1 MKKALLW
8 LSSSLMA
15 LLSLSSLEATAQTD
29 IYDIDSDEW
38 YYPLDSIIHSGF
50 RPNSPLRGNL
60 SQGLNWSSEMME
72 KLPKFLGY
80 TDPLRYVHLL
90 PGVQTST
97 EYDSGIH
104 IQGCDNS
111 HNDIAINGVPLYG
124 VTHLFG
130 LFSVFNTAH
139 YPRVNFNH
147 SNWYYDPNRLGG
159 SIDMALP
166 EENIQVPVEGDFNV
180 GVMSAQGTLRVKTGK
195 SSTLFVSARQ
205 AYINLLYKR
214 WLHIGGDAINY
225 GFGDY
230 NLSWF
235 ANPTANDKIWVD
247 GYFGYDKASTASSLI
262 DNLYQDVSIDWG
274 NAMGAAHWKHTF
286 NDWSVL
292 TQSVFTTTYHT
303 TVDLNQT
310 EINMYLPSRIVNSGY
325 KAHLDHGTWNA
336 GTQINYY
343 HVLPQDP
350 HVTGGDYNTGSQQY
364 TQQGLELSVY
374 GGYRHNFD
382 YKWEI
387 ETGAKGTIYVPI
399 FSKDTPEIAR
409 EKTQSVYGGVSPMVS
424 LSYTFPNAGKLSAIY
439 SWNQQYLFQGGVS
452 NLGLPIE
459 YWFTCGEY
467 GKPQYSQGVSMGY
480 ELSFGSDMYSLSAD
494 IYYKR
499 LYNQIE
505 YRGDLFDFVSDAYDM
520 NNYLLHGKGH
530 NFGLNLLFHK
540 RSGSFTGW
548 VSYAL
553 GRSLRQFVEEGYNDG
568 YYPSTHERIHELNL
582 VGSYQ
587 LRRWNFGATFVCAS
601 GSPFTGTE
609 GYFMSSGRIIA
620 KYGRYN
626 GCRMRPYIRLDLNVN
641 VDFVNNEKM
650 QNGLSFSLY
659 NALGRRNDTGYRL
672 VVDDKNAKH
681 QSFRYIQNHFLL
693 RFVPGVSYYHKF

>member
-1 MKKALLW
+1 MMGRLLRVLTATALL
-8 LSSSLMA
+8 LSA
-15 LLSLSSLEATAQTD
+15 FAHEAVAQPSQ
-29 IYDIDSDEW
+29 IDSTDW
-38 YYPLDSIIHSGF
+38 YYPLDSIIHTGF

-60 SQGLNWSSEMME
+60 SQGLNWTSDMME

-130 LFSVFNTAH
+130 LFSVFNTSH
-139 YPRVNFNH
+139 YPRVTFNH

-166 EENIQVPVEGDFNV
+166 EKNIDEPVNGEFNV
-180 GVMSAQGTLRVKTGK
+180 GIMSAQGTLRVKTGK

-214 WLHIGGDAINY
+214 WLKIGGDAIKY

-230 NLSWF
+230 NLSWYW
-235 ANPTANDKIWVD
+235 NPTQNDKVWVD

-262 DNLYQDVSIDWG
+262 DNLYQDVCIDWG
-274 NAMGAAHWKHTF
+274 NEMGALHWKHTF
-286 NDWSVL
+286 DDWSVL
-292 TQSVFTTTYHT
+292 TQSIFTTSYHT

-310 EINMYLPSRIVNSGY
+310 EINLYLPSRIINSGY
-325 KAHLDHGTWNA
+325 KAHYDHGSWNA
-336 GTQINYY
+336 GALVNYY
-343 HVLPQDP
+343 HVQPQDP

-364 TQQGLELSVY
+364 KQQGVEMSGY
-374 GGYRHNFD
+374 AGYRHQFNGVWD
-382 YKWEI
+382 L
-387 ETGAKGTIYVPI
+387 ETGAKATLYVPI
-399 FSKDTPEIAR
+399 ISKGTPESAV
-409 EKTQSVYGGVSPMVS
+409 EKIQKVYGGVSPMVS
-424 LSYTFPNAGKLSAIY
+424 LSYNFFEEGKITAIY

-459 YWFTCGEY
+459 YWYTVGEY
-467 GKPQYSQGVSMGY
+467 GKPQYSQGVSLGY
-480 ELSFGSDMYSLSAD
+480 EVSFHDDMFAFSAD
-494 IYYKR
+494 LYYKR

-505 YRGDLFDFVSDAYDM
+505 YRGDLFDFVSDSYDM

-530 NFGLNLLFHK
+530 NFGLNLLLHK
-540 RSGSFTGW
+540 CAGNFTGW
-548 VSYAL
+548 ISYAV
-553 GRSLRQFVEEGYNDG
+553 GRSLREFEEEGYNDG
-568 YYPSTHERIHELNL
+568 FYPSTHERIHELN
-582 VGSYQ
+582 VVTSYQ
-587 LRRWNFGATFVCAS
+587 YRRWNFGATFVAAS
-601 GSPFTGTE
+601 GSPFTGTD
-609 GYFMSSGRIIA
+609 GYYISSGRIIA

-626 GCRMRPYIRLDLNVN
+626 GCRMRPYVRLDLNVN
-641 VDFVNNEKM
+641 VDIINNDRM
-650 QNGLSFSLY
+650 QNGFSFSLY
-659 NALGRRNDTGYRL
+659 NALGRKNDTGYRL
-672 VVDDKNAKH
+672 VVDDKNANP
-681 QSFRYIQNHFLL
+681 QTFRYVQNHFLL